1 MAEKKG
7 KKTTIK
13 DKKALKATIQ
23 TLKGDRKT
31 ALEAHDHGK
40 LKSVRRRIR
49 SLKRRM
55 RTAAAAEKKTA
66 KASAKAAPPA

>member
-1 MAEKKG
+1 MAAG
-7 KKTTIK
+7 KAKAPSK

-23 TLKGDRKT
+23 TLKGDRKQ
-31 ALEAHDHGK
+31 ALDAHDHAK

-55 RTAAAAEKKTA
+55 RTI
-66 KASAKAAPPA
+66 KAPAKAAPPATPTA